1 MRMTRNKRQ
10 ILEALKPPLC
20 DAERIERTMP
30 PYSAIDVARHLG
42 LDRHNVA
49 RTLRNM
55 AKDGLVVPDVRWVD
69 VWAAGLKSTHGRSG
83 LVRKQ
88 LTCYWCAE
96 TLDADRAAV
105 AEHAAGHEG
114 RVKAM
119 LDKFYPLNT

>member
-1 MRMTRNKRQ
+1 MTDNKRR
-10 ILEALKPPLC
+10 ILEALRPPT
-20 DAERIERTMP
+20 DAHEWIERGKP
-30 PYSAIDVARHLG
+30 PYSAIDVARHWE

-55 AKDGLVVPDVRWVD
+55 AKDGLVVPEVRWVD

-105 AEHAAGHEG
+105 AEYDAGH
-114 RVKAM
+114 KARTDAI
-119 LDKFYPLNT
+119 LDKLLRMPG

>member
-10 ILEALKPPLC
+10 ILEALRPPA
-20 DAERIERTMP
+20 DAHEWTERGKP
-30 PYSAIDVARHLG
+30 PYSAIDAARHLG

-55 AKDGLVVPDVRWVD
+55 AKDGLVVPVVRWVE
-69 VWAAGLKSTHGRSG
+69 VWADGLKSTQGRSG

-96 TLDADRAAV
+96 TLEADRAAV
-105 AEHAAGHEG
+105 AEYDAGH
-114 RVKAM
+114 KARTDAI
-119 LDKFYPLNT
+119 LDKLLRMPG